1 MYMYYNQMIL
11 MKISESLNK
20 FKISKLSFIFK
31 GLGVRTKGYS
41 TSSSRPNSGGIK
53 EI

>member
-1 MYMYYNQMIL
+1 MHSTCKHVAFEE
-11 MKISESLNK
+11 KIKS
-20 FKISKLSFIFK
+20 
-31 GLGVRTKGYS
+31 VRTKGYS

>member
-31 GLGVRTKGYS
+31 GLGNRNQSQTYNKFVTF
-41 TSSSRPNSGGIK
+41 
-53 EI
+53 